1 MVRFRVWVSLDH
13 SGAGWSWSCWGQ
25 AEEGR
30 LGGAGRHKWGFC
42 LVAAEVSGEESLE
55 EDKAS
60 HSMSLSEI
68 LLLISKLLLTFS
80 CTHCQDSDGRGSA
93 GSCWCGWVL
102 VFLFLGNCRVS
113 FPILDFLWM

>member
-1 MVRFRVWVSLDH
+1 MGV
-13 SGAGWSWSCWGQ
+13 
-25 AEEGR
+25 
-30 LGGAGRHKWGFC
+30 LGV
-42 LVAAEVSGEESLE
+42 LSSVAAEMSEEEALE

-60 HSMSLSEI
+60 HSVSLSEI

-80 CTHCQDSDGRGSA
+80 CTHCQGYGGRGSA

-102 VFLFLGNCRVS
+102 AFLLLWSCRVS